1 MTVHAFVSDFAAARQ
16 AMVDSQLR
24 PQGVNDPS
32 VIEAMSA
39 VPREKFVPEQQ
50 RPLAYVDGAIPLGDG
65 RAMPAPTVTGLLLT
79 ALAPLAG
86 ESALV
91 VGAGTGY
98 AAAILAHMG
107 VKAVALESSA
117 TLAATA
123 KAMRA
128 GVVEGALE
136 EGHLR
141 SAPYDLILI
150 DGAVEFIPDA
160 LVDQLKDGGRLA
172 GALVEEAGITR
183 LFVGRKAGGGFGFHS
198 IADIATPALPGF
210 ERPRTFTF

>member
-1 MTVHAFVSDFAAARQ
+1 MTVHAPVSDFAAARQ

-24 PQGVNDPS
+24 PEGVSDPS
-32 VIEAMSA
+32 VIAAMSI
-39 VPREKFVPEQQ
+39 VPREKFVPDDR
-50 RPLAYVDGAIPLGDG
+50 RPLAYVDRAIPLGEG
-65 RAMPAPTVTGLLLT
+65 RSMPAPMVTGLLLT
-79 ALAPLAG
+79 ALAPHAG

-98 AAAILAHMG
+98 AATILAEMG

-117 TLAATA
+117 TLVAAA
-123 KAMRA
+123 NKLR
-128 GVVEGALE
+128 VRIVEGALE
-136 EGHLR
+136 DGHLP
-141 SAPYDLILI
+141 SAPYDFILI

-160 LVDQLKDGGRLA
+160 LVEQLKDGGRLA
-172 GALVEEAGITR
+172 GAIIGEGGITR

-198 IADIATPALPGF
+198 IADSATPALPGF